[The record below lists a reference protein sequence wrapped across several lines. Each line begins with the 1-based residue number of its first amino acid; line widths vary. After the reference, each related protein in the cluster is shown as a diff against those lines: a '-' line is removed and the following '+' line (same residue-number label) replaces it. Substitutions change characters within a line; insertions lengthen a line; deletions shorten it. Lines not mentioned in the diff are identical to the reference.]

1 MASLG
6 SVIVR
11 RGSVALPRSAL
22 ERRPEKPRRKRPARR
37 EKQRCW
43 RESSAGSAGMTFF
56 FDCTV
61 PVREES
67 SQRTVVIA
75 RPMATVRRPSF
86 TELRPCGLRAVE
98 TPRLVEAADRAGKVV
113 RISVAQR
120 RQRTRATRD
129 DLLRNALRPNEVIC
143 IEYVRT
149 SIHKGV
155 IFRVVKIHRR
165 KEK

>member
-1 MASLG
+1 
-6 SVIVR
+6 
-11 RGSVALPRSAL
+11 
-22 ERRPEKPRRKRPARR
+22 
-37 EKQRCW
+37 
-43 RESSAGSAGMTFF
+43 
-56 FDCTV
+56 
-61 PVREES
+61 
-67 SQRTVVIA
+67 
-75 RPMATVRRPSF
+75 
-86 TELRPCGLRAVE
+86 
-98 TPRLVEAADRAGKVV
+98 VEAADRAGKVV